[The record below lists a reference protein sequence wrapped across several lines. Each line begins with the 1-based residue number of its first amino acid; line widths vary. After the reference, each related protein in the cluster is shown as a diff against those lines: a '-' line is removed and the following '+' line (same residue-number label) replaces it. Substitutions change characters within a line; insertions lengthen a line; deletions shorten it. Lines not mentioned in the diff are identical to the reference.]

1 MTLKFNLRFSKK
13 RNIINKKVKIKSLGS
28 VNFKEC
34 FEYQKKIQNEII
46 QIKLDNRNK
55 RIKKI
60 TPNYLLFVEH
70 DHVYTLGNSGNSA
83 NLLFNEKILKQK
95 GIEFYKTNRGGDITY
110 HGPGQLVCYPI
121 IDMENFYTDIHKYLR
136 DLEEIIINTLNVL
149 GITASGNSNET
160 GVWIDVGKLNERKI
174 CAMGIKVSRWVT
186 MHGLALNVNTNLSFF
201 EGIIPCGI
209 SNKGVTSISNELN
222 KEIKMDLVKKIFTEK
237 FLDQFNATVKI

>member
-1 MTLKFNLRFSKK
+1 MFFNFIKNLKSLSESNNIIVKNLGKFNYAD
-13 RNIINKKVKIKSLGS
+13 
-28 VNFKEC
+28 C

>member
-1 MTLKFNLRFSKK
+1 MFFNFIKNLKSLSESNNIIVKNLGKFNYAD
-13 RNIINKKVKIKSLGS
+13 
-28 VNFKEC
+28 C

-55 RIKKI
+55 RIKHI

-70 DHVYTLGNSGNSA
+70 DHVYTLGNSGNSE
-83 NLLFNEKILKQK
+83 NLLFNENILKQK

-121 IDMENFYTDIHKYLR
+121 IDMENFYTDIHRYLR
-136 DLEEIIINTLNVL
+136 DLEETIINTLNVL

-209 SNKGVTSISNELN
+209 SNKGVTSISNELK
-222 KEIKMDLVKKIFTEK
+222 KEVKMDLVQKIFIEK
-237 FLDQFNATVKI
+237 FLDQFNATNKI

>member
-1 MTLKFNLRFSKK
+1 MFFNFIKNLKSLSESNNIIVKNLGKFNYAD
-13 RNIINKKVKIKSLGS
+13 
-28 VNFKEC
+28 C

-70 DHVYTLGNSGNSA
+70 DHVYTLGNSGNSE
-83 NLLFNEKILKQK
+83 NLLFNENILKQK

-121 IDMENFYTDIHKYLR
+121 IDMENFYTDIHRYLR
-136 DLEEIIINTLNVL
+136 DLEEIIIHTLNVL

-209 SNKGVTSISNELN
+209 INKGVTSISNELN
-222 KEIKMDLVKKIFTEK
+222 KEVKIDLVQKIFTEK
-237 FLDQFNATVKI
+237 FLDQFNATNKI